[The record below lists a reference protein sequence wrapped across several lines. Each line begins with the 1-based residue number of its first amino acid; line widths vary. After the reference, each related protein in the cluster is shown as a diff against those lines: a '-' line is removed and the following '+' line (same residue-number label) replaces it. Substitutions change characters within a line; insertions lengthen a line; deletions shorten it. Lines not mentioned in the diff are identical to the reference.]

1 MERIL
6 IKNGR
11 VFDGNSFV
19 CKDVFTENGKI
30 SKIEP
35 NITDEADFVFDASG
49 MIVSPGLVD
58 THVHIKRLS
67 SDKFGV
73 NAEMSCLPFGVTAA
87 ADAGSSYGDR
97 EFLDN
102 IFVKNVVFV
111 AQSLN
116 DKTLDFEPAE
126 KLLKKYGDK
135 AIGLKVYF
143 DTAISSVKDIKPLEQ
158 VCSFV
163 RKKGL
168 RVMVH
173 CSNSPAS
180 MADIVKTLSSGDIL
194 THIYHGGENNCME
207 NDFEAFKVA
216 RERGVIMDAGF
227 AGHVHTDFRILSQA
241 ISKGFLP
248 DTISTDI
255 TKLSAYKRGGRYGMT
270 MCMSMM
276 RALGVSEE
284 EIFKRVTLN
293 PAAALGKEDKWGVLS
308 VGRAADI
315 AVFNYTDE
323 GFDLTDKAG
332 NNFKSEN
339 GYRCAMTIL
348 NGQIIYKD

>member
-11 VFDGNSFV
+11 VFDGNDFT
-19 CKDVFTENGKI
+19 CKDIFTKNGVI

-35 NITDEADFVFDASG
+35 NITDDADFVFDADG

-58 THVHIKRLS
+58 THVHIKGLS
-67 SDKFGV
+67 SDKFGI
-73 NAEMSCLPFGVTAA
+73 NAEMSCLPFVVTAA
-87 ADAGSSYGDR
+87 ADAGSSQGDR
-97 EFLDN
+97 AFLDRLA
-102 IFVKNVVFV
+102 VKNVVFA
-111 AQSLN
+111 AQSLEEE
-116 DKTLDFEPAE
+116 LDFKNTER
-126 KLLKKYGDK
+126 LLEKYGDK

-143 DTAISSVKDIKPLEQ
+143 DTEISDVKDIKPLEQ
-158 VCSFV
+158 VCV
-163 RKKGL
+163 YARKKGIK
-168 RVMVH
+168 VMVH

-194 THIYHGGENNCME
+194 THIYHGGEKNCTE

-284 EIFKRVTLN
+284 EIFKRVTRN
-293 PAAALGKEDKWGVLS
+293 PAVALGKEKEWGVLC

-315 AVFNYTDE
+315 AVFDYANE

-332 NNFKSEN
+332 NNFGSER
-339 GYRCAMTIL
+339 GYRCVLTVSD
-348 NGQIIYKD
+348 GQIIYKD